1 MDAAVRDRWIAL
13 AAVVAALA
21 PALSGF
27 AGLVTLTQWDPG
39 TIALRVGAVVGGL
52 AAVVVGWVAW
62 RRSDRTTLGFAL
74 AVLCFALSW
83 VPLGALSFPVST
95 ILSIA
100 SEALLIAFGV
110 VVLRRST
117 GATRIAG
124 WVIAVAAAVWL
135 LGGLAIW
142 LGTLP
147 QATQTMLTIL
157 FTTPAVAQIVAF
169 LAAAALFVGPLL
181 RPVRAGARYLWT
193 TADVR

>member
-13 AAVVAALA
+13 AAVVAALV

-39 TIALRVGAVVGGL
+39 TVALRVGAVLGGL

-62 RRSDRTTLGFAL
+62 RRSDRTMLGFAL
-74 AVLCFALSW
+74 AALCFALSW
-83 VPLGALSFPVST
+83 VPLRALSFPVST

-135 LGGLAIW
+135 LGGLGLWFAA
-142 LGTLP
+142 LP
-147 QATQTMLTIL
+147 QVTQTMLSVL
-157 FTTPAVAQIVAF
+157 FAIPAVAQIVAF

-181 RPVRAGARYLWT
+181 RPVRSGARYLWT

>member
-39 TIALRVGAVVGGL
+39 TVALRVGAVVGGL

-74 AVLCFALSW
+74 AALCFALSW

-100 SEALLIAFGV
+100 SKALLIAFGV

-135 LGGLAIW
+135 LGGPAIW

-147 QATQTMLTIL
+147 QATQTMLTVL

-169 LAAAALFVGPLL
+169 LAAAALFVGPLV